1 MKPEFNSF
9 NQNKETNQTMN
20 GSSELLDE
28 LNPEQVSAVTHYKGP
43 MLVLSGA
50 GSGKTRVITHRVA
63 YLIDHYGVQPSDIL
77 GLTFTNKAADE
88 MNERLENLL
97 PRQLSGRSPWLGTFH
112 SLGAQLLRDLIE
124 VLGKGYDRYFTI
136 YDQADQKKAIK
147 ESMVDLDISTEEFQ
161 PGVIASIIND
171 AKNDLVGPDEFR
183 SERAGE
189 IDDYMLGVVARVYN
203 GYQDKMEEWNG
214 LDFGDLIR
222 LPTVLL
228 EKDVESVQRWR
239 ERFEFLLVDEYQDT
253 NHAQYVLAS
262 QLASPEN
269 NIFVVGDDDQAIF
282 SWRGAD
288 VSNLLEFE
296 EDYPEAKVVHLS
308 RNYRSKKPILRAA
321 NSIIKN
327 NKLRKQKKM
336 EPERGEGRSIMVYN
350 ASDQEDEANFLVRQI
365 NKLRENGVELGEVA
379 VLYRV
384 NPLSRGIEKKLV
396 KSNIPYEI
404 VRGTRFY
411 ERKEVKDVL
420 AYLRVICN
428 PHDDLHLLR
437 IINTPR
443 RGIGSKTEQAIRRSA
458 RRRGESVWD
467 VLTSEEQ
474 PSEISSRQKSRLE
487 SFKKLIKDMRERR
500 GERGLVDYVKQMISE
515 LGYFS
520 FLEKKYDPESAE
532 DRRNNVRELIGQMKE
547 TEDETLDLEE
557 FLENVALESDVDS
570 YEDQRNKVSLL
581 TLHSAKGLEFG
592 YVFMVAMED
601 GLLPHK
607 RSLEEGRME
616 EERRLCYVGLTR
628 AKNRVFLSYTDSRF
642 LYGQRFSHLP
652 SRFLEEIPDQEKSCV
667 KKESGVLSSEM
678 SGSKVSDGS
687 GENWKDFLE

>member
-1 MKPEFNSF
+1 
-9 NQNKETNQTMN
+9 MN
-20 GSSELLDE
+20 ESNELLEE

-50 GSGKTRVITHRVA
+50 GSGKTRVITHRAA
-63 YLIDHYGVQPSDIL
+63 YLIDHYGVSPSNIL

-97 PRQLSGRSPWLGTFH
+97 PRQLAGRSPWLGTFH
-112 SLGAQLLRDLIE
+112 ALGAQLLRDLVE
-124 VLGKGYDRYFTI
+124 ELDKGYDRYFTI
-136 YDQADQKKAIK
+136 FDQSDQKEAIK
-147 ESMVDLDISTEEFQ
+147 ETMVELDISTEEFQ

-171 AKNDLVGPDEFR
+171 AKNDLIGPSQFR
-183 SERAGE
+183 SKKAGE
-189 IDDYMLGVVARVYN
+189 IDDYTLRVVNRVYN
-203 GYQDKMEEWNG
+203 RYQEKLEEWNG

-228 EKDVESVQRWR
+228 DKGLESVQTWK
-239 ERFEFLLVDEYQDT
+239 ERFKFLLVDEYQDT

-262 QLASPEN
+262 QLAAPEN
-269 NIFVVGDDDQAIF
+269 NICVVGDDDQAIF
-282 SWRGAD
+282 GWRGAD

-308 RNYRSKKPILRAA
+308 KNYRSKKPILRAA
-321 NSIIKN
+321 NAIIKN

-336 EPERGEGRSIMVYN
+336 EPERGEGESITVYN
-350 ASDQEDEANFLVRQI
+350 ASDEEDEAEFLVQQI
-365 NKLRENGVELGEVA
+365 NKLRKNGVNLGEIA

-396 KSNIPYEI
+396 KTNVPYEI

-411 ERKEVKDVL
+411 ERREVKDVL

-443 RGIGSKTEQAIRRSA
+443 RGIGSKTQETIKRSA
-458 RRRGESVWD
+458 RRQGISVWD
-467 VLTSEEQ
+467 ILTEEGSSEL
-474 PSEISSRQKSRLE
+474 SSRQE
-487 SFKKLIKDMRERR
+487 SKLGSFVEIVKGLRDRR
-500 GERGLVDYVKQMISE
+500 GEQDLVDYVKQVVSKI
-515 LGYFS
+515 GYFS
-520 FLEKKYDPESAE
+520 FLEKEYDSESSE
-532 DRRNNVRELIGQMKE
+532 DRRNNVRELIGQIKE
-547 TEDETLDLEE
+547 SENESLEG
-557 FLENVALESDVDS
+557 FLENVALESDVDN
-570 YEDQRNKVSLL
+570 YEGQRNKVSLL

-592 YVFMVAMED
+592 YVFLVAMED

-607 RSLEEGRME
+607 RSLEEQRME

-628 AKNRVFLSYTDSRF
+628 AKNRVFLSYTDTRF
-642 LYGQRFSHLP
+642 LYGQKFSHLP
-652 SRFLEEIPDQEKSCV
+652 SRFLDEIPDEEKKYVEGKS
-667 KKESGVLSSEM
+667 SVLSSERASSRL
-678 SGSKVSDGS
+678 SGGDGES
-687 GENWKDFLE
+687 WKDFVE

>member
-1 MKPEFNSF
+1 M
-9 NQNKETNQTMN
+9 NKSNK
-20 GSSELLDE
+20 LLKE
-28 LNPEQVSAVTHYKGP
+28 LNSEQTSAVTHHEGP

-50 GSGKTRVITHRVA
+50 GSGKTRVITHRAA
-63 YLIDHYGVQPSDIL
+63 YLIDHYDVDPSQIL

-97 PRQLSGRSPWLGTFH
+97 PRQLAGRSPWLGTFH
-112 SLGAQLLRDLIE
+112 ALGAKLLRDLVE
-124 VLGKGYDRYFTI
+124 ELERGYDRYFTI
-136 YDQADQKKAIK
+136 YDQSDQKKAIK
-147 ESMVDLDISTEEFQ
+147 ETMVDLDISTDEYQ
-161 PGVIASIIND
+161 PGLVASFIND
-171 AKNDLVGPDEFR
+171 AKNDLIGPNQFR
-183 SERAGE
+183 SEKAGE
-189 IDDYMLGVVARVYN
+189 IDNYTLRVVSRVYKS
-203 GYQDKMEEWNG
+203 YQDKLEEWNG

-222 LPTVLL
+222 LPTILL
-228 EKDVESVQRWR
+228 EKDTPPVIKWK
-239 ERFEFLLVDEYQDT
+239 ERFKFLLVDEYQDT

-262 QLASPEN
+262 QLAAPEN
-269 NIFVVGDDDQAIF
+269 NICVVGDDDQAIF

-308 RNYRSKKPILRAA
+308 KNYRSKKPILRAA
-321 NSIIKN
+321 NAVIKN
-327 NKLRKQKKM
+327 NQLRKQKKM
-336 EPERGEGRSIMVYN
+336 EPERGEGDAIYIYN
-350 ASDQEDEANFLVRQI
+350 ASDEEDEANFLVRQI
-365 NKLRENGVELGEVA
+365 NELRKSGAELGEIA

-396 KSNIPYEI
+396 RRNIPYEI

-411 ERKEVKDVL
+411 ARKEVKDIL

-443 RGIGSKTEQAIRRSA
+443 RGIGSKTEETVRRYA
-458 RRRGESVWD
+458 RRKDKSVWSA
-467 VLTSEEQ
+467 LTEEGG
-474 PSEISSRQKSRLE
+474 PSDLSSRQRSRLD
-487 SFKKLIKDMRERR
+487 SFSNLIQSIRERR
-500 GERGLVDYVKQMISE
+500 GKLELVDYVKQMISE
-515 LGYFS
+515 IGYFT
-520 FLEKKYDPESAE
+520 FLEKEYDKESAE
-532 DRRNNVRELIGQMKE
+532 DRRNNVRELIGQMKG
-547 TEDETLDLEE
+547 TEDDTLDLEE

-570 YEDQRNKVSLL
+570 YEDQSNKVSLL

-607 RSLEEGRME
+607 RSLEEGGME

-652 SRFLEEIPDQEKSCV
+652 SRFLEEIPDEEKVCV
-667 KKESGVLSSEM
+667 EEEPNVRSPESNDSRVGSS
-678 SGSKVSDGS
+678 GG
-687 GENWKDFLE
+687 GNWKDFLE

>member
-1 MKPEFNSF
+1 
-9 NQNKETNQTMN
+9 MN
-20 GSSELLDE
+20 RSQELLEE
-28 LNPEQVSAVTHYKGP
+28 LNPEQVNAVTHYEGP
-43 MLVLSGA
+43 LLVLSGA

-63 YLIDHYGVQPSDIL
+63 YLIDHYGVEPSNIL

-88 MNERLENLL
+88 MNERLKTLL
-97 PRQLSGRSPWLGTFH
+97 PQQLAGRSPWLGTFH
-112 SLGAQLLRDLIE
+112 ALGAELLRELIGE
-124 VLGKGYDRYFTI
+124 LDKGYDRYFTI
-136 YDQADQKKAIK
+136 FDQSDQKNAIK
-147 ESMVDLDISTEEFQ
+147 ETMVELDFSTEEYQ
-161 PGVIASIIND
+161 PGMVASFINN
-171 AKNDLVGPDEFR
+171 AKNDLIGPDEFR
-183 SERAGE
+183 AEKAGE
-189 IDDYMLGVVARVYN
+189 IDDYTLRLASRVYKR
-203 GYQDKMEEWNG
+203 YQEKLEEWNG

-222 LPTVLL
+222 IPNLLL
-228 EKDVESVQRWR
+228 EKDTEPVRRWR
-239 ERFEFLLVDEYQDT
+239 ERFKYLLVDEYQDT

-262 QLASPEN
+262 QLAAPDN
-269 NIFVVGDDDQAIF
+269 NICVVGDDDQAIF

-296 EDYPEAKVVHLS
+296 EDYPEAEVVHLS

-321 NSIIKN
+321 NAVIKN

-336 EPERGEGRSIMVYN
+336 EPERGEGKSIFVYK
-350 ASDQEDEANFLVRQI
+350 ALDEEDEAEFVVSRI
-365 NKLRENGVELGEVA
+365 NQLRDEGVELGEIA

-396 KSNIPYEI
+396 KRNIPYEI

-420 AYLRVICN
+420 AYLRVVCN

-443 RGIGSKTEQAIRRSA
+443 RGIGSKTEEAVRRAA
-458 RRRGESVWD
+458 RRRDTSVWE
-467 VLTSEEQ
+467 VLTSKNE
-474 PSEISSRQKSRLE
+474 PSDLSNRQLSRLD
-487 SFKKLIKDMRERR
+487 SFVELIRNIRERR
-500 GERGLVDYVKQMISE
+500 DELDLVNYVKRVISE
-515 LGYFS
+515 VSYFS
-520 FLEKKYDPESAE
+520 FLEKEYDPESAE
-532 DRRNNVRELIGQMKE
+532 DRRNNVRELIGQIKE
-547 TEDETLDLEE
+547 TEDDEETVGLEE

-570 YEDQRNKVSLL
+570 YENQPNKISLL

-607 RSLEEGRME
+607 RSLEEQRME

-628 AKNRVFLSYTDSRF
+628 AKNRVFLSYTESRF

-652 SRFLEEIPDQEKSCV
+652 SRFLEEIPEKETNFLQGGSEDLASDQSDR
-667 KKESGVLSSEM
+667 
-678 SGSKVSDGS
+678 KVHSRDGA
-687 GENWKDFLE
+687 NWKDFLE

>member
-1 MKPEFNSF
+1 MNS
-9 NQNKETNQTMN
+9 
-20 GSSELLDE
+20 SDELLKE
-28 LNPEQVSAVTHYKGP
+28 LNPEQISAVTHHEGP
-43 MLVLSGA
+43 LLVLSGA
-50 GSGKTRVITHRVA
+50 GSGKTRVITHRAA
-63 YLIDHYGVQPSDIL
+63 YLIDHFGVYPSNIL

-88 MNERLENLL
+88 MNERLEHLL
-97 PRQLSGRSPWLGTFH
+97 PRQLAGSSPWLGTFH
-112 SLGAQLLRDLIE
+112 ALGAQLLRDLVE
-124 VLGKGYDRYFTI
+124 ELGKGYDRYFTI
-136 YDQADQKKAIK
+136 YDQSDQKKAIK
-147 ESMVDLDISTEEFQ
+147 ETMVELDISTEEFQ
-161 PGVIASIIND
+161 PGVIASFIND
-171 AKNDLVGPDEFR
+171 AKNDLAGPNEFR
-183 SERAGE
+183 SEKAGD
-189 IDDYMLGVVARVYN
+189 IDDYTLRVVSRVYN
-203 GYQDKMEEWNG
+203 SYQEKLEEWNG
-214 LDFGDLIR
+214 VDFGDLIR

-228 EKDVESVQRWR
+228 EKDLESVRRWR
-239 ERFEFLLVDEYQDT
+239 ERFKFLLVDEYQDT

-262 QLASPEN
+262 QLAAPEN
-269 NIFVVGDDDQAIF
+269 NICVVGDDDQAIF

-308 RNYRSKKPILRAA
+308 KNYRSKKPILRAA
-321 NSIIKN
+321 NAIIKN

-336 EPERGEGRSIMVYN
+336 EPERGEGKSLAVYN
-350 ASDQEDEANFLVRQI
+350 ASDEEDEAEFLVRQI
-365 NKLRENGVELGEVA
+365 KRLRENGVELGEIS

-396 KSNIPYEI
+396 KRNIPYEI

-443 RGIGSKTEQAIRRSA
+443 RGIGSKTEEEIRRSA
-458 RRRGESVWD
+458 RRRGASVWD
-467 VLTSEEQ
+467 VLTSEDEL
-474 PSEISSRQKSRLE
+474 SGLSSRQESRLE
-487 SFKKLIKDMRERR
+487 AFRDLIQGLRERR
-500 GERGLVDYVKQMISE
+500 GEGVLVDYVKWMVSDI
-515 LGYFS
+515 GYFT
-520 FLEKKYDPESAE
+520 FLEKEYDQESAE
-532 DRRNNVRELIGQMKE
+532 DRRNNVRELIGQIKE

-570 YEDQRNKVSLL
+570 YEDRNNKVSLL

-607 RSLEEGRME
+607 RSLEEGGME

-628 AKNRVFLSYTDSRF
+628 AKNRAFLSYTDSRF

-652 SRFLEEIPDQEKSCV
+652 SRFLEEIPDEEKRPV
-667 KKESGVLSSEM
+667 ESEFDVFSSEM
-678 SGSKVSDGS
+678 GGSRVSGGGGD
-687 GENWKDFLE
+687 WKDFIK

>member
-1 MKPEFNSF
+1 
-9 NQNKETNQTMN
+9 MN
-20 GSSELLDE
+20 RSKQLLEE
-28 LNPEQVSAVTHYKGP
+28 LNPEQISAVTHHEGP
-43 MLVLSGA
+43 LLVLSGA
-50 GSGKTRVITHRVA
+50 GSGKTRVITHRAA
-63 YLIDHYGVQPSDIL
+63 YLIDHFGVHPSNIL

-88 MNERLENLL
+88 MNERLEDLL
-97 PRQLSGRSPWLGTFH
+97 PRQLAGSSPWLGTFH
-112 SLGAQLLRDLIE
+112 ALGVQLLRDLVE
-124 VLGKGYDRYFTI
+124 ELGKGYDRYFTI
-136 YDQADQKKAIK
+136 YDQSDQKKAIK
-147 ESMVDLDISTEEFQ
+147 ETMVELDISTEEFQ
-161 PGVIASIIND
+161 PGVIASFIND
-171 AKNDLVGPDEFR
+171 AKNDLVGPNEFR
-183 SERAGE
+183 SKKAGE
-189 IDDYMLGVVARVYN
+189 IDDYTLRVVSRVFN
-203 GYQDKMEEWNG
+203 SYQEKLEEWNG

-222 LPTVLL
+222 LPTILL
-228 EKDVESVQRWR
+228 EKDLESVRRWR
-239 ERFEFLLVDEYQDT
+239 ERFKFLLVDEYQDT

-262 QLASPEN
+262 QLAAPEN
-269 NIFVVGDDDQAIF
+269 NICVVGDDDQAIF

-308 RNYRSKKPILRAA
+308 KNYRSKKPILRAA
-321 NSIIKN
+321 NAIIKN

-336 EPERGEGRSIMVYN
+336 EPERDEGKSIAVYN
-350 ASDQEDEANFLVRQI
+350 ASDEEDEAEFLVRQI
-365 NKLRENGVELGEVA
+365 TRLRENGVELGEIA

-396 KSNIPYEI
+396 RRNIPYEI

-443 RGIGSKTEQAIRRSA
+443 RGIGSKTEEKVRRSA
-458 RRRGESVWD
+458 RRRGVSVWD
-467 VLTSEEQ
+467 VLRSED
-474 PSEISSRQKSRLE
+474 EISGLSSRQQSRVE
-487 SFKKLIKDMRERR
+487 AFRDLIQGLREGR
-500 GERGLVDYVKQMISE
+500 GEGDLVDYVKGMVSGI
-515 LGYFS
+515 GYFS
-520 FLEKKYDPESAE
+520 FLEKEYDPESAE
-532 DRRNNVRELIGQMKE
+532 DRRNNVRELIGQIKE
-547 TEDETLDLEE
+547 TEDETLKLEE

-570 YEDQRNKVSLL
+570 YEDRSNKVSLL

-607 RSLEEGRME
+607 RSLEEGGME

-642 LYGQRFSHLP
+642 LYGQRFNHLP
-652 SRFLEEIPDQEKSCV
+652 SRFLEEIPDDEKKPV
-667 KKESGVLSSEM
+667 ERELDVLSPGMGGSRV
-678 SGSKVSDGS
+678 SGGGGD
-687 GENWKDFLE
+687 WKDFVK